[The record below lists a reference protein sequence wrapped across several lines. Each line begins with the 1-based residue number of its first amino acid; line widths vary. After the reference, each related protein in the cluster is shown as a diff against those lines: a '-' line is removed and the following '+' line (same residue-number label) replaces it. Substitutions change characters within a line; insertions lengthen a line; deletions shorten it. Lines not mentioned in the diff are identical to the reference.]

1 MLLEIKGIV
10 DVNLNEEEF
19 FDQFIDFIESLN
31 ASFGGGIA
39 TVEEEEE

>member
-1 MLLEIKGIV
+1 MLLEVNGIV
-10 DVNLNEEEF
+10 EVNLSEEEF

-31 ASFGGGIA
+31 GSFGGGIV

>member
-1 MLLEIKGIV
+1 MLLEVNGIV
-10 DVNLNEEEF
+10 EVNLSEEEF

-31 ASFGGGIA
+31 ASFGGGIV